1 MIRNLKRTF
10 TAFLA
15 AVMTLAIIVPSVDA
29 APLRSLVRTYV
40 AMKVVGKTVRA
51 ARTARVMT
59 RATTVRRYLREIQ
72 TVTGHKVTKQQ
83 FSQIK
88 RCLNGSMP
96 GCLNPANASASSW
109 KNAKKDVIAAWEK
122 DTGKQWNRYA
132 SSVPGRGSVP
142 QAPAGQRWDGHH
154 IIPKEFGGPHQSWN
168 IIPAP
173 KPTHRAILHRGM

>member
-10 TAFLA
+10 TAILV
-15 AVMTLAIIVPSVDA
+15 AVIALTMIAPNVDA

-51 ARTARVMT
+51 ARAARVMT
-59 RATTVRRYLREIQ
+59 RATTVRRYLREIE

-96 GCLNPANASASSW
+96 GCLNPANASARSW
-109 KNAKKDVIAAWEK
+109 KNAKKDIIAAWEK
-122 DTGKQWNRYA
+122 NAGKAWDRYT
-132 SSVPGRGSVP
+132 SNVPGKGSVA
-142 QAPAGQRWDGHH
+142 QAQAGQRWDGHH
-154 IIPKEFGGPHQSWN
+154 IIPKEFGGPHEAWN
-168 IIPAP
+168 IVPAP
-173 KPTHRAILHRGM
+173 KTTHRAILHRGM